1 MIRGVQPR
9 EFMIF
14 RNILKSELSVV
25 SSNYFVKGHVLNGGL
40 MTREIK
46 TLMQKIYVNTWR

>member
-14 RNILKSELSVV
+14 RNILKSGFKVFYHLIISL
-25 SSNYFVKGHVLNGGL
+25 KGHDSSEGL

-46 TLMQKIYVNTWR
+46 TLMQKMYMNT